1 IFTAHGRKAAVISHG
16 GMMAGNGF
24 YNAWSVMMLNAL
36 IGNLSLSGGVFVG
49 GGKFNGVSDGP
60 RYNMNSFAGKVKPSG
75 LSIARSKTAYEAS
88 EEYRDKIA
96 GGQSPYPAK
105 APWYPFVA
113 GQLTELLTSALE
125 GYPYPLKAWISNM
138 SNPFYGVPGL
148 RAVAEEKLK
157 DPRRLPLFIAIDA
170 FMNETTALADYIV
183 PDTHN
188 FESWGFTAP
197 WGGVASKATTARWP
211 VVAPATHRT
220 ADGQP
225 VSMEAFCIAVA
236 KRLHLPGFGDRAITD
251 PQGNTFPLNRAED
264 FYLRV
269 AANIA
274 FMGKTPVALA
284 NQEDISLTGVS
295 RILPAIQH
303 TLKADEVG
311 RVAFIYS
318 RGGRF
323 APEDSGYTEQRLGN
337 AWKKPLQIWN
347 ADVAAHRHAITGERF
362 SGCPVWYP
370 ARLAD
375 GRAIDDQFP
384 IGQWPLKLISFKSNT
399 MSSSTA
405 VIPRLH
411 HVKPANLVALNPQD
425 GERYG
430 LQHGDRVR
438 IITPGGQVV
447 AQISLLNGVM
457 PGVIAI
463 EHGYGHREMGA
474 TQHSLDGVPM
484 PYDPQIRAGINLNDL
499 GFADPTRTI
508 TNTWL
513 DWVSGAAVRQGLPAK
528 IERI

>member
-1 IFTAHGRKAAVISHG
+1 
-16 GMMAGNGF
+16 
-24 YNAWSVMMLNAL
+24 
-36 IGNLSLSGGVFVG
+36 
-49 GGKFNGVSDGP
+49 
-60 RYNMNSFAGKVKPSG
+60 
-75 LSIARSKTAYEAS
+75 
-88 EEYRDKIA
+88 
-96 GGQSPYPAK
+96 
-105 APWYPFVA
+105 
-113 GQLTELLTSALE
+113 
-125 GYPYPLKAWISNM
+125 
-138 SNPFYGVPGL
+138 
-148 RAVAEEKLK
+148 
-157 DPRRLPLFIAIDA
+157 
-170 FMNETTALADYIV
+170 
-183 PDTHN
+183 
-188 FESWGFTAP
+188 
-197 WGGVASKATTARWP
+197 
-211 VVAPATHRT
+211 T

-251 PQGNTFPLNRAED
+251 PQGNAFPLNRAED

-274 FMGKTPVALA
+274 FMGKTPVAPA

-370 ARLAD
+370 ARLSD

>member
-1 IFTAHGRKAAVISHG
+1 
-16 GMMAGNGF
+16 
-24 YNAWSVMMLNAL
+24 
-36 IGNLSLSGGVFVG
+36 
-49 GGKFNGVSDGP
+49 
-60 RYNMNSFAGKVKPSG
+60 
-75 LSIARSKTAYEAS
+75 
-88 EEYRDKIA
+88 
-96 GGQSPYPAK
+96 
-105 APWYPFVA
+105 
-113 GQLTELLTSALE
+113 
-125 GYPYPLKAWISNM
+125 
-138 SNPFYGVPGL
+138 
-148 RAVAEEKLK
+148 
-157 DPRRLPLFIAIDA
+157 
-170 FMNETTALADYIV
+170 
-183 PDTHN
+183 
-188 FESWGFTAP
+188 
-197 WGGVASKATTARWP
+197 
-211 VVAPATHRT
+211 
-220 ADGQP
+220 DGQP

-236 KRLHLPGFGDRAITD
+236 KRLRLPGFGDRAITD

-274 FMGKTPVALA
+274 FMGTTPVAPA

-370 ARLAD
+370 ARLSD

>member
-1 IFTAHGRKAAVISHG
+1 MTHSLIIEEVLAHPQDISWLPWAVQYFFFIGIAACAALFACYLHWRKKDAATEENRALLIAITCAITAPLALTADLHQTARVWH
-16 GMMAGNGF
+16 F
-24 YNAWSVMMLNAL
+24 YAWPTPWSWMPWGAL
-36 IGNLSLSGGVFVG
+36 F
-49 GGKFNGVSDGP
+49 
-60 RYNMNSFAGKVKPSG
+60 
-75 LSIARSKTAYEAS
+75 
-88 EEYRDKIA
+88 
-96 GGQSPYPAK
+96 
-105 APWYPFVA
+105 
-113 GQLTELLTSALE
+113 
-125 GYPYPLKAWISNM
+125 
-138 SNPFYGVPGL
+138 
-148 RAVAEEKLK
+148 
-157 DPRRLPLFIAIDA
+157 LPLFTGFLALWFLAQQIKRL
-170 FMNETTALADYIV
+170 FNKSYNVTKWLALASALCAVGLLIYTGREVSVVLARPIWFSYAF
-183 PDTHN
+183 P
-188 FESWGFTAP
+188 
-197 WGGVASKATTARWP
+197 VAMFLSALQAFF
-211 VVAPATHRT
+211 AL
-220 ADGQP
+220 
-225 VSMEAFCIAVA
+225 MEAFCIAVA

-251 PQGNTFPLNRAED
+251 PQGNAFPLNRAED

-274 FMGKTPVALA
+274 FMGKTPVAPA

-370 ARLAD
+370 ARLSD

>member
-1 IFTAHGRKAAVISHG
+1 
-16 GMMAGNGF
+16 
-24 YNAWSVMMLNAL
+24 WSVMMLNAL

-211 VVAPATHRT
+211 VVAPATRRT
-220 ADGQP
+220 VDGQP

-370 ARLAD
+370 ARLSD